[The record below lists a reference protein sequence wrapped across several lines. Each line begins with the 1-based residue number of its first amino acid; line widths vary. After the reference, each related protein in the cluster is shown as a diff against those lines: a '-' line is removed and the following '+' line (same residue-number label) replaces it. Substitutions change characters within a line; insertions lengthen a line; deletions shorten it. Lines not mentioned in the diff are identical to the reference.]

1 MISSLSKVSPKDTPL
16 TIPALPRPDLVGGYA
31 RRVADKESNWRYAEE
46 FVAEPEAIASARRHS
61 MELGI
66 DAVTPAMGAQLALL
80 AAASSCR
87 SILEIGTGAGVS
99 GLWLLR
105 GAPNAVLSSIDI
117 EFDHQ
122 QVARTAFADADVPAN
137 RIRLITGTAAQ
148 VLPKMN
154 DGAYDLVFID
164 ADPESLLD
172 YVEHG
177 LRIAR
182 RGGIVVVAHA
192 LWRGRVADPAARDD
206 TVADYRALL
215 ATIAESSAVAAAL
228 STVGDGL
235 LQLVKLSD

>member
-1 MISSLSKVSPKDTPL
+1 M
-16 TIPALPRPDLVGGYA
+16 
-31 RRVADKESNWRYAEE
+31 ADKETSWRFAEE
-46 FVAEPEAIASARRHS
+46 FVAEPEAIALARQHS

-80 AAASSCR
+80 AAAGRSQ

-105 GAPNAVLSSIDI
+105 GAPLAVLSSIDV
-117 EFDHQ
+117 EFEHQ

-137 RIRLITGTAAQ
+137 RIRLITGTASA

-182 RGGIVVVAHA
+182 RGGIVAVAHA

-215 ATIAESSAVAAAL
+215 ATIAETSAVAAAL

>member
-1 MISSLSKVSPKDTPL
+1 M
-16 TIPALPRPDLVGGYA
+16 
-31 RRVADKESNWRYAEE
+31 ADKESNWRYAEE
-46 FVAEPEAIASARRHS
+46 FVVEPEAIAAARQHS

-80 AAASSCR
+80 AAASTCH

-105 GAPNAVLSSIDI
+105 GAPLAVLSSIDI

-122 QVARTAFADADVPAN
+122 QVARTAFADANVPAN

-164 ADPESLLD
+164 ADQESLLD

-192 LWRGRVADPAARDD
+192 LWRGRVADPAARDE
-206 TVADYRALL
+206 TVADYRSLL

-228 STVGDGL
+228 STAGDGL
-235 LQLVKLSD
+235 LQLVKLAD

>member
-1 MISSLSKVSPKDTPL
+1 M
-16 TIPALPRPDLVGGYA
+16 
-31 RRVADKESNWRYAEE
+31 ADKETSWRYAEE
-46 FVAEPEAIASARRHS
+46 FVAEPEAIALARRHS

-66 DAVTPAMGAQLALL
+66 DAVSPAMGAQLALL
-80 AAASSCR
+80 AAASTSH

-105 GAPNAVLSSIDI
+105 GAPLAVLSSIDI
-117 EFDHQ
+117 EFEHQ
-122 QVARTAFADADVPAN
+122 QVARTAFADANVPAN
-137 RIRLITGTAAQ
+137 RIRLITGTASE
-148 VLPKMN
+148 VLPRMN

-228 STVGDGL
+228 STAGDGL
-235 LQLVKLSD
+235 LQLVKLAD